1 MNGGLRLVHPLR
13 WGDVKCREC
22 GCEQFGARDVGGF
35 DRSHDDA
42 DERESAISSSQL
54 YTQEE
59 AVILSSLIMV
69 MGAHGTRQWR
79 DIRSQLMP
87 SCRIWLL
94 QVRAARANGSTLIQP
109 GFIR

>member
-22 GCEQFGARDVGGF
+22 GCEQFGTEHARDVSGF

-69 MGAHGTRQWR
+69 IMEHTARVSGVMFVPNYIPEWK
-79 DIRSQLMP
+79 LP
-87 SCRIWLL
+87 SCRK
-94 QVRAARANGSTLIQP
+94 
-109 GFIR
+109 